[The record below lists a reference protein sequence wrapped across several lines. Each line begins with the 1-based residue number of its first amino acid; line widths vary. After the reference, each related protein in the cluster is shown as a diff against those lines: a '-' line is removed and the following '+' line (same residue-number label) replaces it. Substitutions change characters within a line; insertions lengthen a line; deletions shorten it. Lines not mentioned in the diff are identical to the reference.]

1 MSIQVR
7 LGSWPDIKAHAMP
20 IRLAVFVEEQ
30 KVPLEEEVDDLDPLS
45 LHALATDASG
55 LVVGTGRLLPDGHIG
70 RMSVLQAYRGQGV
83 GSAVLSALV
92 AQALRSGFT
101 EVVLHAQ
108 THAID
113 FYSRHD
119 FIAEEEVFYEAN
131 IPHVIMRRALK

>member
-1 MSIQVR
+1 MSIEVR
-7 LGSWPDIKAHAMP
+7 LGHWPEIKEHAMP

-30 KVPLEEEVDDLDPLS
+30 KVPIEEEVDAMDPLS
-45 LHALATDASG
+45 LHALATNEAG

-83 GSAVLSALV
+83 GSSILRALV
-92 AQALRSGFT
+92 AQAQLAGFT

-108 THAID
+108 THAKE

-131 IPHVIMRRALK
+131 IPHVLMRHAFK